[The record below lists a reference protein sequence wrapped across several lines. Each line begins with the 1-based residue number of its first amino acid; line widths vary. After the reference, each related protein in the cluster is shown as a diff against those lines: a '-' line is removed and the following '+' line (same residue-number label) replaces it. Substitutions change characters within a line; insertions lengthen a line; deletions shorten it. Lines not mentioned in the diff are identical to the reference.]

1 MKSIK
6 DINNANDLVYHA
18 AKRAL
23 GLKKSD
29 VNEFYT
35 NENASKIKS
44 EIIKI
49 ADSDYMNKLNP
60 KLRKLKDEALDIVAN
75 KIILNTKPTSQSDSS
90 EDPGAGT
97 AGPMITATG
106 TDGEQ
111 IVSSPVQT
119 EAGDEIRRLLETA
132 EGLDNNEIKRLW
144 PGILKSINNLLRNPQ
159 IDNLEKVE
167 FDQRLKDII
176 LRYNLA
182 FHPEG
187 GRQLASGAFVVNT
200 PEVVSRILLQALKVN
215 DTETANKAVDQ
226 LKIMFDD
233 NPEHVPYQQIRAS
246 LKQKINKH
254 NFDADEM
261 VNNF

>member
-1 MKSIK
+1 
-6 DINNANDLVYHA
+6 LVYHA

-23 GLKKSD
+23 GLKQSD

-35 NENASKIKS
+35 SDNAPKIKS

-49 ADSDYMNKLNP
+49 ADSDYMNKINP
-60 KLRKLKDEALDIVAN
+60 KLRKLKQEALD
-75 KIILNTKPTSQSDSS
+75 KLLDKTLLNIKPTPQPDLP
-90 EDPGAGT
+90 EETGAGT
-97 AGPMITATG
+97 AGPMPTTTG
-106 TDGEQ
+106 PDGEQ
-111 IVSSPVQT
+111 KVSSPVQT
-119 EAGDEIRRLLETA
+119 EAGDEIRELLDTA
-132 EGLDNNEIKRLW
+132 EGLDNNQLKRLW
-144 PGILKSINNLLRNPQ
+144 KNMLNRIDVLLRNPQ